1 MTFNRIV
8 NLPIV
13 LSTTDPKSCCIKNG
27 QSTKN
32 NPGDNRKS
40 KIEKIVP
47 HFPKNC
53 IKHMPLS
60 ALTLECFDFSR
71 LESAAL
77 PEV

>member
-13 LSTTDPKSCCIKNG
+13 LSTTDPMSCCIKNG

-32 NPGDNRKS
+32 NSGDNRKS